1 MKKQEEIN
9 KIYIENLEQD
19 IIVRIAELKKI
30 SNREAMDMYY
40 KSRLS
45 SQIESGLYGI
55 ENMDYKYLAADLIEN
70 EKEQN

>member
-1 MKKQEEIN
+1 MEKQEEIN

-19 IIVRIAELKKI
+19 IIARIAELKKI
-30 SNREAMDMYY
+30 SNREAMDIYY

-55 ENMDYKYLAADLIEN
+55 ENMDYKYLADDLIQN
-70 EKEQN
+70 EIKQS

>member
-1 MKKQEEIN
+1 MEKQQKIN

-19 IIVRIAELKKI
+19 IIARIAELKKI
-30 SNREAMDMYY
+30 SNREAMDIYY

-55 ENMDYKYLAADLIEN
+55 ENMDYKYLADDLIQN
-70 EKEQN
+70 ETEQK